1 MKNNYKYLRFIVVI
15 LGGGFC
21 GPAFS
26 QTILGTEAKKFHG
39 YELSQKEGILSK
51 LKNVKEGQ
59 NSQLE
64 RKSLIGTDLNEGDE
78 AREVTPSNYG
88 FKATILSGRSVPFS
102 SINDAAGNVYI
113 TGTSSNSISA
123 EANFVTIKVD
133 ANGNRVWEKRQE
145 GTLYAAEI
153 GTKIALDAT
162 GNPIATGIKWNGNDM
177 DIRTVK
183 YDAASGNVTWER
195 VFDGGNEGLDVPTA
209 MTVDGNG
216 NIIIVGVAY
225 AGTSIRYVTLKY
237 NAAGT
242 LLWSVIDAN
251 EVEESWNEPTSVAVD
266 NAGNIAV
273 TGFGTN
279 ADYWQTYYTI
289 KYASNGNVLWKQ
301 NYTYTDSSDPNDP
314 DSPLQDTNSIARDVT
329 FDADGNCYVTGTLNT
344 FMSKAGTVKYN
355 ASGQQ
360 QWLKIFRSGT
370 DFTNAYDIIVTPN
383 AKIYVGG
390 KHLGDWVDDGF
401 FLISYN
407 PDGTENWTRET
418 NNLIEI
424 KDAHLTLDATNL
436 PVIAGRGLDENFADN
451 KFVAHKYNV
460 DGSLAGETSFVK
472 PFSPTESTSEFIGV
486 GVTSSNNLM
495 PVFTT
500 DLSAEGTVFET
511 LKLSFT
517 ATATQPVWRNIYSS
531 DAFAS
536 QALSAVH
543 DDDNNSYVAG
553 VFSTVSGDRG
563 ISNYYVKKYSPTGNL
578 EWEKVFNPSN
588 GNESNGIKIL
598 ANSNGELMVYL
609 IPSEDAAYPL
619 KVKKFTSDG
628 TLLWD
633 FSKNVFGSKLY
644 AFFLDDSGNAY
655 ISGKA
660 KENDSDIFG
669 VFTTIKISNTGSEVW
684 TDFATSPNPDD
695 NIYTIESGKADA
707 DGNIYLV
714 GASGFGGMIVQDTN
728 LAVLK
733 YAANGTLQWFNNYDI
748 AGHFS
753 AGSDLIFDQ
762 DGSLYVNGAAQS
774 ETEYNEKSLVAKINP
789 AGALQWSSLYE
800 EPGRHIRSYA
810 VKQLSTGDLI
820 LVSFSVIYG
829 VNNKIVLQ
837 KYDESGN
844 RIWVRETELNHFY
857 RDIYVDASDDI
868 FMLSQIY
875 TSSFPYRLNY
885 STSAYYIG
893 SLIKVDPTGNGTE
906 ELLVGPELS
915 AFNPVSLLPLPDGRL
930 MMPGTLENEMFLF
943 QGTYFFQTDHNSLGT
958 GEHPN
963 PEIKSNWLGQNYP
976 NPAIGKTEIP
986 FYIENAGEV
995 KIKLYDST
1003 GKYIMDVANDVFPQ
1017 GYNTVEVNVSGLNQ
1031 AIYFYQ
1037 LVADNFKQ
1045 ARKMIIK

>member
-1 MKNNYKYLRFIVVI
+1 MKNNYKYLKLIVVI
-15 LGGGFC
+15 FSCGFY
-21 GPAFS
+21 GTALS

-51 LKNVKEGQ
+51 LKNVNDRQK
-59 NSQLE
+59 SQLE
-64 RKSLIGTDLNEGDE
+64 RKSLVGTDLNDE
-78 AREVTPSNYG
+78 YAAREVTPSNYG
-88 FKATILSGRSVPFS
+88 FKSTILNGRSVPFS
-102 SINDAAGNVYI
+102 STNDAAGNVYV

-123 EANFVTIKVD
+123 QADFVTIKVD
-133 ANGNRVWEKRQE
+133 ASGNRVWEKRQQ

-153 GTKIALDAT
+153 GTKIILDAA

-183 YDAASGNVTWER
+183 YDASSGNVTWER
-195 VFDGGNEGLDVPTA
+195 TFDGGNEGLDVPTA
-209 MTVDGNG
+209 MTIDGNG

-237 NAAGT
+237 DATGT
-242 LLWSVIDAN
+242 LLWSVIDSN
-251 EVEESWNEPTSVAVD
+251 EVEEAWNEPTSVAAD
-266 NAGNIAV
+266 SAGNIAV

-289 KYASNGNVLWKQ
+289 KYASNGSVLWKQ
-301 NYTYTDSSDPNDP
+301 NYTYRDNSDPNDP
-314 DSPLQDTNSIARDVT
+314 DSPLQDTNSIARNVA
-329 FDADGNCYVTGTLNT
+329 FDSDGNCYVTGTLNT
-344 FMSKAGTVKYN
+344 FMSKAGTIKYN

-360 QWLKIFRSGT
+360 LWLKVFRSGA
-370 DFTNAYDIIVTPN
+370 DFTNAYDIIVAPN

-390 KHLGDWVDDGF
+390 KHLGEWVDDGF

-407 PDGTENWTRET
+407 ADGTENWARET
-418 NNLIEI
+418 NDLIEI

-436 PVIAGRGLDENFADN
+436 PVIAGRGLVENTSDS
-451 KFVAHKYNV
+451 KFVAHKYNI
-460 DGSLAGETSFVK
+460 DGLLAGETSFVK
-472 PFSPTESTSEFIGV
+472 PFSPTESTYETVGF
-486 GVTSSNNLM
+486 GVTSSNDLIS
-495 PVFTT
+495 VFNT
-500 DLSAEGTVFET
+500 DLTAEGTVFET
-511 LKLSFT
+511 LKLSFS
-517 ATATQPVWRNIYSS
+517 ATATQPLWRNIYSS
-531 DAFAS
+531 DAFSS
-536 QALSAVH
+536 QVIAAVN
-543 DDDNNSYVAG
+543 DNDNNSYVAG
-553 VFSTVSGDRG
+553 IFTTVSGDTG

-588 GNESNGIKIL
+588 GNESNGIQITT
-598 ANSNGELMVYL
+598 NSNGELMVYL
-609 IPSEDAAYPL
+609 IAREDATYPL
-619 KVKKFTSDG
+619 KLKKYASDG
-628 TLLWD
+628 TLVWD
-633 FSKNVFGSKLY
+633 FSKNVFGSRLY
-644 AFFLDDSGNAY
+644 AFFVDNSGNAY
-655 ISGKA
+655 ISGKS
-660 KENDSDIFG
+660 KENDSDTFG
-669 VFTTIKISNTGSEVW
+669 IFTTIKISNAGSELW

-695 NIYTIESGKADA
+695 NIYVIESGKVDA

-714 GASGFGGMIVQDTN
+714 GSSGFGGMIEQDTN

-762 DGSLYVNGAAQS
+762 NGSIYVNGAAQS
-774 ETEYNEKSLVAKINP
+774 ETQYNEKSLLAKITP
-789 AGALQWSSLYE
+789 AGVLQWSSLYE
-800 EPGRHIRSYA
+800 EPGRHVRSYT

-829 VNNKIVLQ
+829 VNNKVILQ
-837 KYDESGN
+837 KYDENGN

-857 RDIYVDASDDI
+857 RDMYVDASDTI
-868 FMLSQIY
+868 FMLSQIF
-875 TSSFPYRLNY
+875 TSPLPYRLNY
-885 STSAYYIG
+885 STSAHYIG
-893 SLIKVDPTGNGTE
+893 SLIKVDPSGNGTE
-906 ELLVGPELS
+906 EFLVGPAIS
-915 AFNPVSLLPLPDGRL
+915 AFNPVELLPLPDGRL

-976 NPAIGKTEIP
+976 NPAIEKTEIP

-1003 GKYIMDVANDVFPQ
+1003 GKYIMDIANDVFPQ
-1017 GYNTVEVNVSGLNQ
+1017 GYNTVEVNISGLNQ
-1031 AIYFYQ
+1031 ALYFYQ
-1037 LVADNFKQ
+1037 LVADDFKQ

>member
-1 MKNNYKYLRFIVVI
+1 MKNNYKYLKLIVVI
-15 LGGGFC
+15 IGCGFY

-26 QTILGTEAKKFHG
+26 QTILRTEAQKFHG

-51 LKNVKEGQ
+51 LKNVKDGQ

-64 RKSLIGTDLNEGDE
+64 RKSLIGTDLNEGDA

-88 FKATILSGRSVPFS
+88 FKATILRGRSVPFS
-102 SINDAAGNVYI
+102 STNDAAGNVYI
-113 TGTSSNSISA
+113 TGTSSNSTSPQ
-123 EANFVTIKVD
+123 ANFVTIKVD

-145 GTLYAAEI
+145 GTVYAAEI
-153 GTKIALDAT
+153 GTKITLDAA

-209 MTVDGNG
+209 MTIDGNG
-216 NIIIVGVAY
+216 NIIIVGIAY

-237 NAAGT
+237 DAAGT
-242 LLWSVIDAN
+242 LLWSVIDSN
-251 EVEESWNEPTSVAVD
+251 EVEEAWNEPTSVAVD

-273 TGFGTN
+273 TGFGAN

-301 NYTYTDSSDPNDP
+301 SYAHRDNSDPNDP
-314 DSPLQDTNSIARDVT
+314 DSPLQDANSIARDVT
-329 FDADGNCYVTGTLNT
+329 FDADGNCYVTGSVNT
-344 FMSKAGTVKYN
+344 FMNKAGTIKYN

-370 DFTNAYDIIVTPN
+370 DFTNAYDIIAAPN

-390 KHLGDWVDDGF
+390 KHLGEWVDDGF

-407 PDGTENWTRET
+407 QDGTENWIKET

-424 KDAHLTLDATNL
+424 KEARLTLDATNL
-436 PVIAGRGLDENFADN
+436 PIIVGRGLGENFSDM
-451 KFVAHKYNV
+451 KFLVHKYAV
-460 DGSLAGETSFVK
+460 DGSLAGETGFIK
-472 PFSPTESTSEFIGV
+472 PFSPTESTDDFV
-486 GVTSSNNLM
+486 GFGTTSSNNLM
-495 PVFTT
+495 PVFATGLAT
-500 DLSAEGTVFET
+500 EGTVFET
-511 LKLSFT
+511 IKLSFT
-517 ATATQPVWRNIYSS
+517 TTQPVWRNIYSS

-536 QALSAVH
+536 QTLSTAN
-543 DDDNNSYVAG
+543 DEDNNSYIAG
-553 VFSTVSGDRG
+553 IFTTVSGDSG
-563 ISNYYVKKYSPTGNL
+563 ISNYFVKKYSPTGNL

-588 GNESNGIKIL
+588 GNEANGIDL
-598 ANSNGELMVYL
+598 LVNSNGELMVYL
-609 IPSEDAAYPL
+609 IPSDNAAYPL

-644 AFFLDDSGNAY
+644 AFFLDDSGNVY

-669 VFTTIKISNTGSEVW
+669 VFATIKISNTGSELW
-684 TDFATSPNPDD
+684 TDFVASTNPDD

-707 DGNIYLV
+707 NGNVYLV
-714 GASGFGGMIVQDTN
+714 GTSGFGGMVEQNTN

-733 YAANGTLQWFNNYDI
+733 YASNGTLQWFNNYDV
-748 AGHFS
+748 AGHIS

-762 DGSLYVNGAAQS
+762 ADGSIYVNGAVQS
-774 ETEYNEKSLVAKINP
+774 ETEYNEKSLLVKLNP
-789 AGALQWSSLYE
+789 SGVLQWSSLYE
-800 EPGRHIRSYA
+800 EPGRHVRSYTA
-810 VKQLSTGDLI
+810 KQLSTGEII
-820 LVSFSVIYG
+820 LVSYSVIYS
-829 VNNKIVLQ
+829 VNNKIVIQ
-837 KYDESGN
+837 KYDQNGN

-857 RDIYVDASDDI
+857 RDFYVDASDDI

-875 TSSFPYRLNY
+875 TSSLPYRLNY

-893 SLIKVDPTGNGTE
+893 SLVKIDPAGNGTE

-915 AFNPVSLLPLPDGRL
+915 AFNPMTLLPLPDGRL

-943 QGTYFFQTDHNSLGT
+943 QGVYFFQTEHNSLGT

-986 FYIENAGEV
+986 FYLENAGEV
-995 KIKLYDST
+995 TIKLYDST
-1003 GKYIMDVANDVFPQ
+1003 GKYITEVANDVFPQ

-1037 LVADNFKQ
+1037 LVAGNFRQ